1 MTSADLTK
9 TLWDLANG
17 VTAFA
22 AVQALVFAYAC
33 AKKEVGDV
41 LNRKAVK
48 LAIAAMLA
56 LIGLAQGATVE
67 WCRIHLCHLDP
78 GHCDL
83 YFEAGV
89 GRIVLIGSLV
99 ILSIL
104 ILYARQLFAGKP
116 FKG

>member
-1 MTSADLTK
+1 MTSPELTK

-17 VTAFA
+17 ITGFA

-33 AKKEVGDV
+33 VRKEVGDV
-41 LNRKAVK
+41 FNRKSVK
-48 LAIAAMLA
+48 AAIAVMVA
-56 LIGLAQGATVE
+56 LIGLAQCLVVQ
-67 WCRIHLCHLDP
+67 WCQNHLCRLDP

-83 YFEAGV
+83 YSEAGI

-116 FKG
+116 FDG